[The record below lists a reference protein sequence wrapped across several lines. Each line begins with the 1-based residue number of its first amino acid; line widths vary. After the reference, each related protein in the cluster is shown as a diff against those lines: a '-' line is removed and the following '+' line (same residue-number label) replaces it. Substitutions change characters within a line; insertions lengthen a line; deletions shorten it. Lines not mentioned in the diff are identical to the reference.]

1 MHAPASIPAR
11 IVNRALA
18 QEDGLRAK
26 LAAHAGSAFRIA
38 CGPADASLAID
49 ADGALHEAEADVVP
63 ALTLTMRA
71 RDVPTLLHDPS
82 RFDALVRADG
92 DAALAATLRDL
103 AATMPWFVERL
114 FGAAFGNV
122 LGQRLADAGR
132 RLLGFPGDA
141 AARFG
146 ANVKSYVGEETELGV
161 SHPAA
166 AAFEGDVRD
175 LAARVD
181 ALAARIDALAA
192 RRG

>member
-82 RFDALVRADG
+82 RFDALVRADVQRDHLDQ
-92 DAALAATLRDL
+92 DAGPL
-103 AATMPWFVERL
+103 
-114 FGAAFGNV
+114 GH
-122 LGQRLADAGR
+122 LGQVIELLRHYLPATDGPAQGVLVNDHPQQRRVSPVRSGFRLW
-132 RLLGFPGDA
+132 
-141 AARFG
+141 
-146 ANVKSYVGEETELGV
+146 K
-161 SHPAA
+161 
-166 AAFEGDVRD
+166 
-175 LAARVD
+175 
-181 ALAARIDALAA
+181 
-192 RRG
+192 